1 MVSVFIFLCVYFV
14 YLRVFFIRMLF
25 MGMIIQLKIGNNETI
40 TILFFFLSPVRPLLV
55 EILEREQPL
64 SVGRETEIAC
74 RAVGARP
81 PAVITWWLDDR
92 QLQVV
97 EDQKVSK
104 SLFVFLAKR
113 L

>member
-1 MVSVFIFLCVYFV
+1 MY
-14 YLRVFFIRMLF
+14 
-25 MGMIIQLKIGNNETI
+25 LKIGNSKTI
-40 TILFFFLSPVRPLLV
+40 TKSLFFLFPVRPLLV

-92 QLQVV
+92 QLQVI
-97 EDQKVSK
+97 EDQKVRK
-104 SLFVFLAKR
+104 PLFLF
-113 L
+113 